1 MSDSPFQHDV
11 MLGGDARR
19 VVTDIHQFFSKARL
33 EKAASEHERS
43 QLAREL
49 HDGVLQSLTAATL
62 QLDAIA
68 RLIATDPSTAR
79 SRVKEL
85 ERLLSDQQRDLRH
98 WIERLRARAPTDTAS
113 PGELLAA
120 LEKVRQR
127 ASWQGAM
134 RVDLDVSGTAS
145 IPRELGDHIYR
156 IVQESLTNVA
166 KHARARSARVSVRV
180 SFNRAWITVAD
191 DGVGF
196 PYRGRYLL
204 TDLLRRQIG
213 PVSVRDRVA
222 ALRGDMV
229 LSSTASGSQLD
240 VELPLEGCAN
250 VRPPVVEV

>member
-1 MSDSPFQHDV
+1 MSDTPFQQDV
-11 MLGGDARR
+11 MLGEDARR

-33 EKAASEHERS
+33 EKAAALDERGR
-43 QLAREL
+43 LAREL

-85 ERLLSDQQRDLRH
+85 ELLLSEQQRDLRH
-98 WIERLRARAPTDTAS
+98 WIEQLRARGSTDKAS
-113 PGELLAA
+113 PAALLAA
-120 LEKVRQR
+120 LDKLRQR

-134 RVDLDVSGTAS
+134 RVELDVSGTAF
-145 IPRELGDHIYR
+145 IPRELADHVYR

-166 KHARARSARVSVRV
+166 KHARASSARVNVRL
-180 SFNRAWITVAD
+180 SFDRAWISVAD

-196 PYRGRYLL
+196 PYRGRFQLI
-204 TDLLRRQIG
+204 DLVRRQIG

-222 ALRGDMV
+222 ALRGDLV
-229 LSSTASGSQLD
+229 LLSTASGSQLD
-240 VELPLEGCAN
+240 VALPLEGG
-250 VRPPVVEV
+250 